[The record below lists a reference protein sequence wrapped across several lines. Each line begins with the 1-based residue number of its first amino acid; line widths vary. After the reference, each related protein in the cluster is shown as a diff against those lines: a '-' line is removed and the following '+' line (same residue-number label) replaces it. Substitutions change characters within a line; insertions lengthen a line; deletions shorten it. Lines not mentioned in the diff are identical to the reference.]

1 MKKYLIAII
10 FMAFIASLAACSR
23 PGELPPEVRSA
34 PLSESL
40 EPDYSQI
47 VVSPKKLPPAA
58 TDTPSPNSSLPA
70 LTATIPLS
78 GDPLVVPEPGIPVIV
93 DKLDFGIS
101 VGNGVQPGRVAVDG
115 QRQRVYTLNYGLS
128 ALKEGNTISVLDLET
143 GKITAL
149 LKLHNMGESDFSPPD
164 PLDLQVDPYRP
175 RLYAVWGNRYGDI
188 AATALTIIDIDT
200 LSIIDTLP
208 GVEAIAPGPDRLY
221 LASDT
226 RLWSVDPESLVELES
241 YDLDP
246 RELNLPLLLNPR
258 ANRLYLGRGYPWSLQ
273 VFEADSLTPVG
284 SYPIADRLL
293 NAVVGADG
301 ERLFILES
309 DGEQIVLRALN
320 ADGHPLA
327 DPAPV
332 PISDRVYSDLPL
344 AFDGHI
350 LYVAQG
356 DYVSYQLRAFV
367 LPDLSPLDSFPIPNW
382 PDDLAVDT
390 DTGLLYAVYPSPS
403 SYVLT
408 IDPATGSA
416 ESIYTALTVAD
427 ALVDPATGRL
437 YVLDDAGTL
446 RVLSL
451 AGYKQIARVKTGF
464 DPLASYHSSYGQLS
478 LDPSRN
484 RLYIDS
490 DPLRIVNTASLQMTA
505 HPDVGGQV
513 TPDPTSDRVYLTPPC
528 QCRLEQCNTLI
539 LSAETLTGTQTLFPP
554 EDPFTAPCVVS
565 TSLDPDNQLLY
576 AQIYNGIPG
585 SNSGDYFSVFDVSG
599 PSEKLYTDFQISYGD
614 VAFDPLRQR
623 AFMSRYRINRA
634 FIDRFEARGRTI
646 TQTLELV
653 GAYGQL
659 AYDPPYD
666 RLYAVQDGALQ
677 VFDGDLALLAEISLP
692 GEFDLLTF
700 DPASQRLYLRGP
712 DGNVLVVATG
722 GGQLEPPPPAVSTTD
737 QPQVQRLLV
746 APDGTLFRVYDWR
759 LYRSDGAGQA
769 WQLLGQGLPGRAV
782 GALAISPNYEK
793 DHTLLAGLGAMGRVG
808 GLYRSTDGGDS
819 WHLTTRGLT
828 DIAISEILFSPTFD
842 RDQTIFL
849 TTLDQGLFRSTDG
862 GDTWVPLAGRY
873 ATDLFDREVP
883 HVAMS
888 PTFADDGLIII
899 TYRNLLLSTDGGDT
913 WVNTGVPGG
922 LVAFSPNFARDR
934 LVLSEG
940 RWRST
945 DAGQTWQ
952 PAAVGLEPARYGAQR
967 ILFSPNFAANQT
979 VYILLRQ
986 DHNAP
991 LVLQRSADAGRSWE
1005 SLLGGLPPNFEI
1017 AAAVILPTGEL
1028 HLTALDGR
1036 QVTTPPDTLEW
1047 GERPGAV
1054 DVTQVDLEDLA
1065 IAPDGTIFVAN
1076 SAAGVFKS
1084 TDAGRSWRE
1093 TNFPAR
1099 AAVLHQAHLAIAG
1112 DGTLFAGIG
1121 TVIERST
1128 DGGQTWT
1135 HLPGLPLGFHVA
1147 SLAVSPDFA
1156 KDRVVVAGGDYTS
1169 NQIVRSSDGGQ
1180 TWEIV
1185 FDADVVEGASDIS
1198 ALAFSPDFGADGKLY
1213 AWLQYGGLLHSADGG
1228 RSWSLVASDRVGEYY
1243 GQSLVV
1249 SPAGNRLYL
1258 GTLNGHV
1265 LVSED
1270 DGRGWVD
1277 LRQNIPDDR
1286 TWSTALTFSADDALF
1301 LGTDIGAYRSRDGGQ
1316 TWDRISAGLPMRP
1329 DEGTPQAVR
1338 ALRFSDNRLYA
1349 ALAQGGLFVSDDLG
1363 ESWRSTISGQA
1374 ASPIQTPPP
1383 LPTSGTQP
1391 PTGTAS
1397 QTPTPQPPITL
1408 ADCPAPPDYFA
1419 PLWAERIA
1427 QLGCPVAAYSL
1438 LMVEQRFE
1446 GGWMFWRSDTA
1457 DIYVLPSGQP
1467 YARFDDTW
1475 DEGEPIYSCP
1485 DLSPSQ
1491 TPPTPHRG
1499 FGMIWC
1505 RNPQVRQNL
1514 GSATSQER
1522 LYDAALQEFD
1532 SGLILKIDQ
1541 GATYVLE
1548 SRSHGWEQ
1556 VEQ

>member
-10 FMAFIASLAACSR
+10 SMAFIASLAACSR
-23 PGELPPEVRSA
+23 PGELPPEARDI

-47 VVSPKKLPPAA
+47 VVSPGQLPPEA
-58 TDTPSPNSSLPA
+58 TGTPSPKGSLPA
-70 LTATIPLS
+70 VTATTPLT
-78 GDPLVVPEPGIPVIV
+78 GEPLAVPEPDIPAIV
-93 DKLDFGIS
+93 DELDFGIP
-101 VGNGVQPGRVAVDG
+101 VGNGVQPARVAVDS
-115 QRQRVYTLNYGLS
+115 QRRHLYTLNYGVS

-149 LKLHNMGESDFSPPD
+149 LKLHNMGESDFSLPD

-175 RLYAVWGNRYGDI
+175 HLYAVWGSRYGDV
-188 AATALTIIDIDT
+188 AATVLTIIDIDT
-200 LSIIDTLP
+200 LAIIDTLP

-226 RLWSVDPESLVELES
+226 RLWTVDPDSLVELEAH
-241 YDLDP
+241 DLDS

-258 ANRLYLGRGYPWSLQ
+258 ADRLYLGRGYPWSLQ
-273 VFEADSLTPVG
+273 VFEADSLTPVD
-284 SYPIADRLL
+284 SYPITDRLL
-293 NAVVGADG
+293 NAVVDADG
-301 ERLFILES
+301 ARLFILES
-309 DGEQIVLRALN
+309 DGEQVVLRALN
-320 ADGHPLA
+320 AGGHPLA
-327 DPAPV
+327 DLAPV
-332 PISDRVYSDLPL
+332 PITERVYSDLPL
-344 AFDGHI
+344 ALDGQI

-356 DYVSYQLRAFV
+356 DHVSYQLQAFA
-367 LPDLSPLDSFPIPNW
+367 LPDLSLLDSFPIPDW
-382 PDDLAVDT
+382 PDDLAIDS
-390 DTGLLYAVYPSPS
+390 DTGLLYAVYHSPS

-416 ESIYTALTVAD
+416 EPIYTALTVAD
-427 ALVDPATGRL
+427 ALADPATGRL

-451 AGYKQIARVKTGF
+451 DGYKQIARVETGF
-464 DPLASYHSSYGQLS
+464 NLLPGHYGSYGQLS

-484 RLYIDS
+484 RLYIDG
-490 DPLRIVNTASLQMTA
+490 DPLRIVDTGSLQMIA

-539 LSAETLTGTQTLFPP
+539 LSAETLTGTETLFPP

-576 AQIYNGIPG
+576 ARIYNGTPG
-585 SNSGDYFSVFDVSG
+585 SNSGDYFTVFDISG
-599 PSEKLYTDFQISYGD
+599 PPKELYTDFQISYGD

-623 AFMSRYRINRA
+623 AFMPRYRINRA

-646 TQTLELV
+646 TQTRELV

-677 VFDGDLALLAEISLP
+677 VFDGDLALLAAISLP
-692 GEFDLLTF
+692 GKFDRLTY
-700 DPASQRLYLRGP
+700 DSPGQRLYLRGP
-712 DGNVLVVATG
+712 NGNVLVVATG
-722 GGQLEPPPPAVSTTD
+722 GGQLEPPPPAVPTND
-737 QPQVQRLLV
+737 QPQIQRLLV

-769 WQLLGQGLPGRAV
+769 WHLLGQGLPGRAV
-782 GALAISPNYEK
+782 GALAISPNFEK
-793 DHTLLAGLGAMGRVG
+793 DYTLLAGLGAMGRAG
-808 GLYRSTDGGDS
+808 GLYRSTDGGDT
-819 WHLTTRGLT
+819 WHPTTRGLT
-828 DIAISEILFSPTFD
+828 DIGISEILFSPNFA

-873 ATDLFDREVP
+873 ATDLFDREVS
-883 HVAMS
+883 HVAIS

-899 TYRNLLLSTDGGDT
+899 TYHNLLLSTDGGDT

-922 LVAFSPNFARDR
+922 LVAFSPTFARDR
-934 LVLSEG
+934 LVLGEG

-952 PAAVGLEPARYGAQR
+952 PAAVGLQPAQYGAQR
-967 ILFSPNFAANQT
+967 ILFSPNFAADQT

-986 DHNAP
+986 DHDAP
-991 LVLQRSADAGRSWE
+991 LVLQRSVDAGRSWE

-1017 AAAVILPTGEL
+1017 TAAAILPSEEL
-1028 HLTALDGR
+1028 DLTALDGR
-1036 QVTTPPDTLEW
+1036 QVTTPPNALEW
-1047 GERPGAV
+1047 GKRPAAV
-1054 DVTQVDLEDLA
+1054 DITQIDLEDLA
-1065 IAPDGTIFVAN
+1065 IAPEGTIFVAN
-1076 SAAGVFKS
+1076 SVAGVFKS
-1084 TDAGRSWRE
+1084 TDAGRTWRE

-1099 AAVLHQAHLAIAG
+1099 AAILHQAHLAMTG
-1112 DGTLFAGIG
+1112 DGTLFAGVG

-1128 DGGQTWT
+1128 DGGKTWT
-1135 HLPGLPLGFHVA
+1135 HLPELPIGFHVA

-1156 KDRVVVAGGDYTS
+1156 KDGVVVAGGDYTS
-1169 NQIVRSSDGGQ
+1169 NQIIRSPDGGK

-1198 ALAFSPDFGADGKLY
+1198 ALAFSPNFVADGKLY
-1213 AWLQYGGLLHSADGG
+1213 AWLQYGGLLHSTDGG
-1228 RSWSLVASDRVGEYY
+1228 RSWSLVASDRAGEYY

-1258 GTLNGHV
+1258 GALNGHV

-1270 DGRGWVD
+1270 DGRDWVD

-1286 TWSTALTFSADDALF
+1286 TWSTTLALSLDGALF

-1316 TWDRISAGLPMRP
+1316 TWDRISTGLPMRP

-1363 ESWRSTISGQA
+1363 ESWRNTIRGQP

-1383 LPTSGTQP
+1383 LPTPGTYP
-1391 PTGTAS
+1391 ATRTAS
-1397 QTPTPQPPITL
+1397 QTPTPQPLITP
-1408 ADCPAPPDYFA
+1408 ADCPAPPGYFA
-1419 PLWAERIA
+1419 PLWAERAA
-1427 QLGCPVAAYSL
+1427 QLGCPVASYSL
-1438 LMVEQRFE
+1438 LIAEQSFE
-1446 GGWMFWRSDTA
+1446 GDWLLCS
-1457 DIYVLPSGQP
+1457 S
-1467 YARFDDTW
+1467 
-1475 DEGEPIYSCP
+1475 
-1485 DLSPSQ
+1485 
-1491 TPPTPHRG
+1491 
-1499 FGMIWC
+1499 
-1505 RNPQVRQNL
+1505 
-1514 GSATSQER
+1514 
-1522 LYDAALQEFD
+1522 
-1532 SGLILKIDQ
+1532 
-1541 GATYVLE
+1541 
-1548 SRSHGWEQ
+1548 
-1556 VEQ
+1556 

>member
-23 PGELPPEVRSA
+23 PGELPPEARDT
-34 PLSESL
+34 PLAESL
-40 EPDYSQI
+40 EPDYGQI
-47 VVSPKKLPPAA
+47 VVSPGELPPEA
-58 TDTPSPNSSLPA
+58 TDIPSPNSSLPA
-70 LTATIPLS
+70 LTATTHLN
-78 GDPLVVPEPGIPVIV
+78 GEPLVVPEPDIPAIV
-93 DKLDFGIS
+93 DELDFGIP
-101 VGNGVQPGRVAVDG
+101 VGNGVQPGRVAVDS
-115 QRQRVYTLNYGLS
+115 RRRHVYTMNYGVS

-175 RLYAVWGNRYGDI
+175 RLYAVWGNRYGDV
-188 AATALTIIDIDT
+188 AGTSLTIIDIDT
-200 LSIIDTLP
+200 LAIIDTLP
-208 GVEAIAPGPDRLY
+208 GIEAIAPGPDRLY

-226 RLWSVDPESLVELES
+226 RLWTVDPDSLVELEAH
-241 YDLDP
+241 DLDP

-258 ANRLYLGRGYPWSLQ
+258 ANRLYLGRGYPWSLE
-273 VFEADSLTPVG
+273 VFNAGLLTPVD
-284 SYPIADRLL
+284 SYPIAGRLV
-293 NAVVGADG
+293 NAVVDTDG

-309 DGEQIVLRALN
+309 DGEQVVLRAMN

-332 PISDRVYSDLPL
+332 PITERVYSDLPL
-344 AFDGHI
+344 ALDGQI
-350 LYVAQG
+350 LYAAQG
-356 DYVSYQLRAFV
+356 DYASYQLQAFA
-367 LPDLSPLDSFPIPNW
+367 LPDLLLLDSFPLPNW
-382 PDDLAVDT
+382 PDDLAIDSG
-390 DTGLLYAVYPSPS
+390 TGLLYAVYPSPS

-416 ESIYTALTVAD
+416 ESIHTALTVAD
-427 ALVDPATGRL
+427 ALADPATGRL
-437 YVLDDAGTL
+437 YVLDDGGTL

-451 AGYKQIARVKTGF
+451 AGYRQTARVETGF
-464 DPLASYHSSYGQLS
+464 NPLPGYYDDSYGQLS

-484 RLYIDS
+484 RLYVDG
-490 DPLRIVNTASLQMTA
+490 DPLRVVDTGSLQMIA

-539 LSAETLTGTQTLFPP
+539 LSAETLTGTETLFPP

-576 AQIYNGIPG
+576 AQIYNGTPG

-599 PSEKLYTDFQISYGD
+599 PPEELYTDFQISYGN

-623 AFMSRYRINRA
+623 AFMPRYRMDRA
-634 FIDRFEARGRTI
+634 FIDRFQARGRTI
-646 TQTLELV
+646 TQTLELA

-659 AYDPPYD
+659 AYDPPHD

-677 VFDGDLALLAEISLP
+677 VLNGDLALLAEISLP
-692 GEFDLLTF
+692 GKFDLLTF
-700 DPASQRLYLRGP
+700 DPPGQRLYLKGA
-712 DGNVLVVATG
+712 DGNLLVVATG
-722 GGQLEPPPPAVSTTD
+722 GGQLEPPPPVVSTSD

-759 LYRSDGAGQA
+759 LYRSDDGGQA
-769 WQLLGQGLPGRAV
+769 WHLLGQGLPGRAV
-782 GALAISPNYEK
+782 AALAISPNYEK
-793 DHTLLAGLGAMGRVG
+793 DHTLLVGLGAMGRAG
-808 GLYRSTDGGDS
+808 GLYRSTDGGDT
-819 WHLTTRGLT
+819 WHPTTRDLT
-828 DIAISEILFSPTFD
+828 DIGISEILFSPTFD

-849 TTLDQGLFRSTDG
+849 TTQDQGLFRSTDG
-862 GDTWVPLAGRY
+862 ADTWVPLADRY
-873 ATDLFDREVP
+873 ATDLFDREVS
-883 HVAMS
+883 HLAIS
-888 PTFADDGLIII
+888 PTFADEGLIII
-899 TYRNLLLSTDGGDT
+899 SYRNLLLSTDGGDT
-913 WVNTGVPGG
+913 WLNTGVPGG
-922 LVAFSPNFARDR
+922 VVAFSPNFARDH

-945 DAGQTWQ
+945 DGGHTWQ
-952 PAAVGLEPARYGAQR
+952 PAAVGLEPAQYGAQR
-967 ILFSPNFAANQT
+967 ILFSPNFAADQT

-986 DHNAP
+986 DHDAP
-991 LVLQRSADAGRSWE
+991 LVLQRSVDAGRSWE
-1005 SLLGGLPPNFEI
+1005 SLLGGLPPNFQI
-1017 AAAVILPTGEL
+1017 AAAALLPAGEL
-1028 HLTALDGR
+1028 DLTALDGR
-1036 QVTTPPDTLEW
+1036 QVTTPAHALEW
-1047 GERPGAV
+1047 GKQSGAV
-1054 DVTQVDLEDLA
+1054 DVTQIDLEDLA

-1076 SAAGVFKS
+1076 AAAGVFKS
-1084 TDAGRSWRE
+1084 TDAGRSWSE

-1099 AAVLHQAHLAIAG
+1099 AAISHQAHLAVAD
-1112 DGTLFAGIG
+1112 DGTLFAGVG
-1121 TVIERST
+1121 TVIERSP

-1156 KDRVVVAGGDYTS
+1156 QDRVVVAGGDYTS
-1169 NQIVRSSDGGQ
+1169 NQIIRSPDGGK

-1185 FDADVVEGASDIS
+1185 FDAGVVEGASDIS
-1198 ALAFSPDFGADGKLY
+1198 AMAFSPNSVADGRLY
-1213 AWLQYGGLLHSADGG
+1213 AWLQYGGLLNSTDSG
-1228 RSWSLVASDRVGEYY
+1228 RSWSLVASDRAGEYY

-1258 GTLNGHV
+1258 GALNGHV

-1286 TWSTALTFSADDALF
+1286 TWSTALAFGVDGALF
-1301 LGTDIGAYRSRDGGQ
+1301 LGTDVGAYRSRDGGQ
-1316 TWDRISAGLPMRP
+1316 TWDRISAGLPVRP

-1338 ALRFSDNRLYA
+1338 ALRLSGNRLYA

-1363 ESWRSTISGQA
+1363 ESWRNTISGQA
-1374 ASPIQTPPP
+1374 ASPIQTHPP
-1383 LPTSGTQP
+1383 LPTPGTQP
-1391 PTGTAS
+1391 PTRTTS
-1397 QTPTPQPPITL
+1397 QTPTP

-1419 PLWAERIA
+1419 PLWAERVA
-1427 QLGCPVAAYSL
+1427 QLGCPVASYSL
-1438 LMVEQRFE
+1438 LMVEQSFE

-1475 DEGEPIYSCP
+1475 DEGKPIYSCP

-1499 FGMIWC
+1499 FGVIWC
-1505 RNPQVRQNL
+1505 RDPQVRQNL
-1514 GSATSQER
+1514 GNATNQER
-1522 LYDAALQEFD
+1522 LFDATLQEFD
-1532 SGLILKIDQ
+1532 SGLIFKTDQ

-1548 SRSHGWEQ
+1548 SRSNAWEQ
-1556 VEQ
+1556 VKQ

>member
-484 RLYIDS
+484 RLYIDG